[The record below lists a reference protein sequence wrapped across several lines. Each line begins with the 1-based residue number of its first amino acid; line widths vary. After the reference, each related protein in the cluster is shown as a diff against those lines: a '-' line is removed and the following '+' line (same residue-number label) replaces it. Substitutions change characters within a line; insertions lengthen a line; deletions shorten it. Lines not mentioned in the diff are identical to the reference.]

1 MGDICDKNRLNQEK
15 VARDLGVSREEHKTT
30 YIHIRY
36 EFILSTFIRIIQR
49 IILKRT
55 Q

>member
-1 MGDICDKNRLNQEK
+1 MGDIWLENRLYQEK
-15 VARDLGVSREEHKTT
+15 VTRDLGVSREDHKTT

-36 EFILSTFIRIIQR
+36 EYILSTFIRIIQR

-55 Q
+55 